1 MAEKPRSIVVIGA
14 GVIGLAVAVALRRD
28 GHPVAVIDRMPPGE
42 ACSFGNSGGMPRG
55 HAFPM
60 ATPGIVWRV
69 PGYLADPKGPLTIR
83 RRHLAGLAPFL
94 LRFIRESAPARFA
107 ATLDCLT
114 ALMQQS
120 HKDWTALI
128 AEVGLGALI
137 REDGALTLYR
147 SDASRAAAWPLWQML
162 IERGAAIERIDRDA
176 LRALEPAAPAG
187 YDCAVFEPDYRRT
200 IDPYRICVGLAD
212 YLRFLGGT
220 IRLETV
226 SEAAPDGGGGL
237 ILRTNRAEECADL
250 LVVAAGAWSGRFA
263 AAFGDAIPLESARGY
278 HATLL
283 GFERMPNR
291 PLFISDMKLSLNP
304 MASGLRIGGNIEFAG
319 LDATPDFSRVTSQLE
334 LARRLYPD
342 IGIEPHTKWAG
353 DRPMLPDSLPVVGRS
368 PRHPNV
374 IYAFGHGQY
383 GLALAAV
390 TGRLVAELIDRR
402 PSTLDLKPL
411 RVDRF

>member
-1 MAEKPRSIVVIGA
+1 MTQTPRNIVVIGA
-14 GVIGLAVAVALRRD
+14 GVVGLAAAIALRRD
-28 GHPVAVIDRMPPGE
+28 GHPVTVIDRLPPGE

-69 PGYLADPKGPLTIR
+69 PGYLADPTGPLAIR
-83 RRHLAGLAPFL
+83 WRYLAGLAPFL
-94 LRFIRESAPARFA
+94 LRFLRESAPARFA
-107 ATLDCLT
+107 ATLDRLT

-120 HKDWTALI
+120 HADWTALI
-128 AEVGLGALI
+128 AEAGLAALI

-147 SDASRAAAWPLWQML
+147 GDAARAAAWPLWQML
-162 IERGAAIERIDRDA
+162 IERGARVERIDRDA

-200 IDPYRICVGLAD
+200 VDPYRICLGLAD
-212 YLRFLGGT
+212 YLQRLGGT
-220 IRLETV
+220 LRRETV
-226 SEAAPDGGGGL
+226 SEVAPDGDGGL
-237 ILRTNRAEECADL
+237 VLRTNRAEEHTDL

-263 AAFGDAIPLESARGY
+263 AALGDDVPLESARGY

-319 LDATPDFSRVTSQLE
+319 LDAAPDFTRPARQLE
-334 LARRLYPD
+334 IVRRLYP
-342 IGIEPHTKWAG
+342 GIPVERHTKWAG

-374 IYAFGHGQY
+374 VYAFGHGQY
-383 GLALAAV
+383 GLALAAA
-390 TGRLVAELIDRR
+390 TGRLVAELIGQR
-402 PSTLDLKPL
+402 PTALDLEPL